1 MDEIFQ
7 DKSKI
12 SDSEEKK
19 KLIKPKLLLEKLNKI
34 DKPLE
39 SPTKKTDNII
49 MKMEIQI
56 YKEEIKRI
64 IVY

>member
-1 MDEIFQ
+1 MKFF
-7 DKSKI
+7 KI
-12 SDSEEKK
+12 KVKLVILKKK

-34 DKPLE
+34 DKPME

>member
-1 MDEIFQ
+1 MKFF
-7 DKSKI
+7 KI
-12 SDSEEKK
+12 KVKLVILKKKK

-34 DKPLE
+34 DKPME

>member
-1 MDEIFQ
+1 MKFF
-7 DKSKI
+7 KI
-12 SDSEEKK
+12 KVKLVILKKK